1 MKRSMKYPMKLYVD
15 LGNSRTK
22 WCLDNGDSSHYGV
35 CLNGDWTALKAA
47 VNHQPVNALTV
58 IIAASVAGAEVE
70 ARFSQWC
77 ENSFKKSPTFARVEK
92 TLVGVTTCYE
102 DLSHLGVDRWLAMVA
117 AYYEYKS
124 ACIVISAGTA
134 LTIDYISPDG
144 RHLGGA
150 IAPGLQMMRK
160 ALFSGT
166 SQVKLESLTL
176 PRTWMPGCDTVPCVN
191 AGVAGAVEG
200 LLAKALSH
208 VPADCYSECNDSA
221 SGQPC
226 QVFLTGG
233 DRDVIAPWC
242 GNQVLIREHLVLQ
255 GLKLWDRKD

>member
-1 MKRSMKYPMKLYVD
+1 MKLYLD

-22 WCLDNGDSSHYGV
+22 WCLDNGDSSQYGV
-35 CLNGDWTALKAA
+35 CLNGDWTVLKADIDR
-47 VNHQPVNALTV
+47 QPVSAPAV
-58 IIAASVAGAEVE
+58 IIASSVAGAEME
-70 ARFSQWC
+70 ARFSLWS
-77 ENSFKKSPTFARVEK
+77 ENNFKKSPVFARVEK
-92 TLVGVTTCYE
+92 TLAGVTTCYE
-102 DLSHLGVDRWLAMVA
+102 DLSRLGVDRWLAMVA
-117 AYYEYKS
+117 AYHEYRS

-134 LTIDYISPDG
+134 LTIDYISPGG

-150 IAPGLQMMRK
+150 IAPGLEMMRK

-191 AGVAGAVEG
+191 AGIAGAVEG

-208 VPADCYSECNDSA
+208 VPADCYSECDDSA
-221 SGQPC
+221 SGQLR

-242 GNQVLIREHLVLQ
+242 GGQVLIREHLVLQ
-255 GLKLWDRKD
+255 GLKLWHRKD